1 MALTGYVRRFPA
13 LKILSDEQI
22 ERIHSG
28 VLRVLWTTGVHME
41 HRGAL
46 DILARAGCAVDYD
59 HWRVRYPSAL
69 VEEAL
74 RQCPSMFSIKT
85 RDPSKGLQ
93 VGGNAL
99 YMLPFPGHH
108 TVDLDTWE
116 PRHPTRKEFYDGVKV
131 LDALPTVH
139 GLWSYTPYFGFEGVP
154 PSMCLLESM
163 AGKIRNSGKFLT
175 EGYSKGSEQYTI
187 RMAQAVGA
195 EVCVPCLLSP
205 PLTYYE
211 DAINAAL
218 RGAEAGLPVRIS
230 EGAVYGGTAP
240 ASIAGALVS
249 ACANLIAP
257 IVLLQLHRPGTRI
270 FLNDFTFPQNMT
282 TGAPGFGNIAIAL
295 HSAAFNQIWR
305 RYGVPVCNGA
315 AVPGSK
321 RIDFQ
326 SGYERA
332 MNAVLFAISG
342 ANFILLH
349 GGVAAELTHH
359 PLQAI
364 LDDDISGMIG
374 RFLEGIEVSD
384 DSLALDLIEQV
395 GPVPGHFLSQP
406 HTRAW
411 WRKDQYVPKV
421 ADRLTYPEWLKSG
434 KKDCL
439 SYARERMDDILAHH
453 KPPPLSDSQEDDIE
467 RILEEARAHY
477 AAEGLI
483 TADEMATYR
492 RSLNTPGY
500 PYA

>member
-1 MALTGYVRRFPA
+1 MALAGYVRRFPP
-13 LKILSDEQI
+13 LKVLSDEQI
-22 ERIHSG
+22 ERIHQG
-28 VLRVLWTTGVHME
+28 TLRVLWSTGVHME

-46 DILARAGCAVDYD
+46 DILARAGCRVDYGA
-59 HWRVRYPSAL
+59 WQVRFPPAL

-74 RQCPSMFSIKT
+74 RRCPGTFTIHT
-85 RDPSKGLQ
+85 RDPKNCLQ

-108 TVDLDTWE
+108 TVDLDSWE
-116 PRHPTRKEFYDGVKV
+116 PRLPTRKEFYDGVKV
-131 LDALPTVH
+131 LDALESVH

-154 PSMCLLESM
+154 PAMCLLESM
-163 AGKIRNSGKFLT
+163 AGKIRNSSKFLT

-211 DAINAAL
+211 DAIGAAL
-218 RGAEAGLPVRIS
+218 RGAEAGFPVRIS

-295 HSAAFNQIWR
+295 HSAGFNQIWR

-332 MNAVLFAISG
+332 MNAALFAVSG
-342 ANFILLH
+342 ANFILMH

-359 PLQAI
+359 PMQAI

-374 RFLEGIEVSD
+374 RFLEGIEVND
-384 DSLALDLIEQV
+384 ESLAIDLIEEI
-395 GPVPGHFLSQP
+395 GPVPGHFLSSP
-406 HTRAW
+406 HTRRW
-411 WRKDQYVPKV
+411 WRKDQYVPKA
-421 ADRLTYPEWLKSG
+421 ADRLTYPEWLQSG

-439 SYARERMDDILAHH
+439 AYARERMDDILAHH
-453 KPPPLSDSQEDDIE
+453 KPAPLTASQEEEIE
-467 RILEEARAHY
+467 RILREARAHY

-483 TADEMATYR
+483 TAMEMKTYLQQLDSDR
-492 RSLNTPGY
+492 Y
-500 PYA
+500 PYE